1 LVRMPAEVIKISG
14 ARQHNLKN
22 LHVEIPREKLVV
34 ITGLSGSGKSS
45 LAFDTLYAE
54 GQRRY
59 VESLSAYARQFLDRM
74 EKPDVDFIEGLSPAI
89 AIEQRSA
96 GANPRST
103 IATTTEVYDY
113 LRVLFSAAGQP
124 HDPSTGQP
132 VYRQTPQQIVDQVLG
147 YSPETKIIVL
157 APLIQNQAGEFRDV
171 IEKVKREGFVRIRID
186 GEIIELGR
194 ADPIR
199 LKKNQR
205 HTIESVV
212 DRLMIRDG
220 IRVRLTDS
228 IETALKWGGNKIVV
242 LKQNQKTS
250 NGPSRTGIQR
260 PTPNAQ
266 LGESW
271 EEVRY
276 STDYGN
282 AETGFALSEL
292 TPKHFSF
299 NSHLG
304 ACPACHGLGTE
315 LVCDPDLMISDA
327 SKTLAEGA
335 IVPWRR
341 GTKRMQAYYRHL
353 QGALVK
359 HFRVGE
365 DIPFAELPDPFKEAL
380 YFGTGDEPIEM
391 RFSSNGEK
399 KKAAR
404 PFEGL
409 VPQLQRLY
417 EETQSEF
424 TRNRIRAFMRREPC
438 KTCEGARLKPEILAV
453 TIKNREGR
461 ELNIHQFSEQTIE
474 AAARYIDNIDL
485 TAQQRT
491 IVAEVVREIQSRL
504 KFLVEVGLAYLT
516 LNRESGTL
524 SGGEA
529 QRIRLATQIG
539 SGLAGVLY
547 VLDEPSIGLH
557 QRDNARLL
565 GTLRQLRDLGNSVI
579 VVEHDEE
586 TIRAADHIVDLGPG
600 AGPRGGDIVAQG
612 KLDDV
617 LSAKNS
623 LTADYLSGR
632 IRIRIPKQRVK
643 PPPKIRAAMADEL
656 SGWLTVIGA
665 AENNL
670 KNVDVAFPLGCL
682 TCVTGVSGSG
692 KSTLV
697 DDILR
702 RALFRRFYNSKEK
715 PGAHRS
721 IRGIDQIDKAIVIDQ
736 SAIGRTP
743 RSNPVTYTGAF
754 APIREL
760 FAQLPAARVRGYD
773 AGRFSFNVK
782 GGRCENCEGGGLIK
796 IEMHFLPDVYVECE
810 VCRGQRYNR
819 ETLEITYKGKN
830 IADILNF
837 TVDEAVRFFRHVPGV
852 SERLTALLDVGLGY
866 LRLGQAGTTLSG
878 GEAQRVKLA
887 TELAKKAT
895 GRTMYILDEPTTGLH
910 FADIEKLLQV
920 LMKLR
925 DAGNTLVVIE
935 HNLEII
941 KCADWIID
949 LGPEGGEG
957 GGEIVA
963 TGPPEEIVDV
973 TESYTGKYLRP
984 LLEKR

>member
-1 LVRMPAEVIKISG
+1 MPAQVIKISG

-59 VESLSAYARQFLDRM
+59 VESLSAYARQFLDQM
-74 EKPDVDFIEGLSPAI
+74 EKPNIDFIEGLSPAI

-103 IATTTEVYDY
+103 IATTTETYDY
-113 LRVLFSAAGQP
+113 LRVLYSAVGQP
-124 HDPSTGQP
+124 HDPFTGHP
-132 VYRQTPQQIVDQVLG
+132 LKRQTPQQIVDQILANEPQTRV
-147 YSPETKIIVL
+147 IVL
-157 APLIQNQAGEFRDV
+157 APLIENQPGQFRDV
-171 IEKVKREGFVRIRID
+171 IEKIKREGFVRVRID
-186 GEIIELGR
+186 GEIIELHGSER
-194 ADPIR
+194 IR
-199 LKKNQR
+199 LKKGER
-205 HTIESVV
+205 HTIEAVV
-212 DRLMIRDG
+212 DRLVVRDG

-228 IETALKWGGNKIVV
+228 IETALKWGGNKLSI
-242 LKQNQKTS
+242 LRSTQETS
-250 NGPSRTGIQR
+250 NAQH
-260 PTPNAQ
+260 PTSNI
-266 LGESW
+266 ESEEW
-271 EEVRY
+271 EKLRY

-282 AETGFALSEL
+282 AETGFTLGEL

-304 ACPACHGLGTE
+304 ACPACHGLGTQ
-315 LVCDPDLMISDA
+315 LIVDPELMISDA
-327 SKTLAEGA
+327 SKTIAEGA
-335 IVPWRR
+335 ITPWRR

-353 QGALVK
+353 QGALVR
-359 HFRVGE
+359 HFQVDE
-365 DIPFAELPDPFKEAL
+365 DVPFADLPNEFKNAL
-380 YFGTGDEPIEM
+380 YFGTNGEPVEM
-391 RFSSNGEK
+391 NLGGNGEK
-399 KKAAR
+399 KVAK

-409 VPQLQRLY
+409 VRQMQRLY

-424 TRNRIRAFMRREPC
+424 TRNRIRAFMTREPC
-438 KTCEGARLKPEILAV
+438 KVCSGARLKPEILAV
-453 TIKNREGR
+453 TLKDRHQC

-474 AAARYIDNIDL
+474 AALRFMEALDL
-485 TAQQRT
+485 TVQQRA
-491 IVAEVVREIQSRL
+491 IVTDVIRQIRSRL
-504 KFLVEVGLAYLT
+504 QFLLEVGLGYLT

-565 GTLRQLRDLGNSVI
+565 ATLRRLRDLGNSVI

-586 TIRAADHIVDLGPG
+586 TIRSADHIVDLGPG
-600 AGPRGGDIVAQG
+600 AGPRGGEIVAQG
-612 KLDDV
+612 SIEDV
-617 LSAKNS
+617 LRAKNS
-623 LTADYLSGR
+623 LTADYLTGR
-632 IRIRIPKQRVK
+632 ARIAIPKQRVFPHAIK
-643 PPPKIRAAMADEL
+643 HQTSNIEHLD
-656 SGWLTVIGA
+656 GWLTVVGA
-665 AENNL
+665 SENNL
-670 KNVDVAFPLGCL
+670 KQIDVAFPLGCL

-702 RALFRRFYNSKEK
+702 RALFRHFYNSKEK
-715 PGAHRS
+715 PGAYRA
-721 IRGIDQIDKAIVIDQ
+721 IRGVEQIDKAIVIDQ

-760 FAQLPAARVRGYD
+760 FSQLPAARVRGYD

-810 VCRGQRYNR
+810 VCHGKRYNR

-830 IADILNF
+830 IADVLDL
-837 TVDEAVRFFRHVPGV
+837 TVDEAARFFRNVPSI
-852 SERLTALLDVGLGY
+852 SEKLNSLLDVGLGY

-895 GRTMYILDEPTTGLH
+895 GRTLYILDEPTTGLH

-925 DAGNTLVVIE
+925 NAGNTVIVIE
-935 HNLEII
+935 HNLEMI

-949 LGPEGGEG
+949 LGPEGGER
-957 GGEIVA
+957 GGEVVGAGSPEKIA
-963 TGPPEEIVDV
+963 GLAGSHTGN
-973 TESYTGKYLRP
+973 YLQAV
-984 LLEKR
+984 LEKT